1 MGSEVSTL
9 PDETVQYVDQRQA
22 QEILG
27 VHYDDVEF
35 LQNSKGGLYPLTKI
49 RACVDAHNK
58 KVKAEAAEK
67 ARLASLPK
75 TPAVCMLTKTVK
87 GNAGDLIP
95 VTDERVQFIGR
106 GLIGKAIQC
115 SLVSPAM
122 SCDHYMYPISRAFS
136 PNDICPPSA
145 LRTCVWDRLV
155 RRSEFMSRDQPKK

>member
-22 QEILG
+22 EEILG
-27 VHYDDVEF
+27 VHYDDIEF

-122 SCDHYMYPISRAFS
+122 SC
-136 PNDICPPSA
+136 NVLQCPAMSCNVLQCPA
-145 LRTCVWDRLV
+145 LHV
-155 RRSEFMSRDQPKK
+155 SH